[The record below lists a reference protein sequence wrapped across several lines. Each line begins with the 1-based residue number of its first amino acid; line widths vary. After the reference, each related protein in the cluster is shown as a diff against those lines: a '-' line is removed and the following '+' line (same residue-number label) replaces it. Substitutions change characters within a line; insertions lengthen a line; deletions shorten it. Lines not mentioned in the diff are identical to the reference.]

1 MASGWIRGI
10 PGAVLAALVAT
21 GTAGCTDDGSPSG
34 TASKAAS
41 ALESAASAA
50 ESAGSAIASAASQA
64 PEVLASATAE
74 ARKQLDAIKDGIDA
88 KDEVTLGKPSTD
100 SEGHAT
106 VQVSARNT
114 DTSARSFTV
123 QVDFQ
128 DSNGNKLLDTVVLT
142 LNDVAAG
149 KTGQGTARSTR
160 KMSGAITAKVGRALR
175 Y

>member
-1 MASGWIRGI
+1 MASGWIRGV

-88 KDEVTLGKPSTD
+88 KDEVTLGKPSTG

-128 DSNGNKLLDTVVLT
+128 DSNGKLLDTVVVT

>member
-1 MASGWIRGI
+1 MASGWIRGV

-21 GTAGCTDDGSPSG
+21 GSAGCTNDGSPSD

-74 ARKQLDAIKDGIDA
+74 ASKQLDAIKGGIDA

-100 SEGHAT
+100 SEGHGT

-114 DTSARSFTV
+114 DTSARSFAV

-128 DSNGNKLLDTVVLT
+128 DSNGKLLDTVVVT
-142 LNDVAAG
+142 LSDVAAG

-160 KMSGAITAKVGRALR
+160 EMSGAITAKVGRALR